1 MMRLSCQERLLPG
14 DSLTERWDNARRAGY
29 DGIELHG
36 PPDFALRERLPELRH
51 AAAAGAVFSSVCV
64 AMGHFIGD
72 FDVDLR
78 RDAVENLESQLS
90 VIAELG
96 GVGVVTPAAYGM
108 YTRKLPPFTP
118 PPRTE
123 KEDAEVLV
131 ASLTALS
138 EHAADE
144 GVAVFLE
151 PLNRYED
158 HMVNRLDQGA
168 VLCRAV
174 GSDAVKLVV
183 DTYHM
188 NIEEDNPPAAVREA
202 AGLVGHVQLGD
213 SARWQPGTGHVDFAA
228 IVAALHDIGFDGW
241 LALECNLRGDPMTA
255 LTEGSAVLRPLLQNR
270 PDRVEPC
277 E

>member
-14 DSLTERWDNARRAGY
+14 DTLPERWDNGRRAGY

-36 PPDFALRERLPELRH
+36 PPDFALRDRLAELRE
-51 AAAAGAVFSSVCV
+51 ATADGVVFSSVCV
-64 AMGHFIGD
+64 QMRHFIGD
-72 FDVDLR
+72 FDADLR
-78 RDAVENLESQLS
+78 RDAVKNLKAQLS

-96 GVGVVTPAAYGM
+96 GAGVVTPAAYGM

-123 KEDAEVLV
+123 EEDAEVLV
-131 ASLTALS
+131 TSLAELGD
-138 EHAADE
+138 HAAAE
-144 GVAVFLE
+144 GVAVMFE

-168 VLCRAV
+168 VICRAV
-174 GSDAVKLVV
+174 GSDGVKLVV

-188 NIEEDNPPAAVREA
+188 NIEEDTPPDAVRQ
-202 AGLVGHVQLGD
+202 AGDLVGHVQLGD

-228 IVAALHDIGFDGW
+228 IVGALHDIGFDGW
-241 LALECNLRGDPMTA
+241 LALECNLRGDPMEA
-255 LTEGSAVLRPLLQNR
+255 LAQGSVVLRPLLER
-270 PDRVEPC
+270 PAL
-277 E
+277 